1 MVRKQDDQE
10 RAQQV
15 KLLPIKE
22 IDDDY
27 LDTDSE
33 LRDEKSIDHYYQND
47 GGEFWEDID
56 TKIRHV
62 PDGLQLPQTSTTV
75 NGIETDPASRM
86 VSPGNL
92 SVVIVPQAGGD
103 IKQVTS
109 MNDVKQAYAK
119 DSQVAMDQNQR
130 DVEGT
135 IAH

>member
-62 PDGLQLPQTSTTV
+62 PDGL
-75 NGIETDPASRM
+75 
-86 VSPGNL
+86 
-92 SVVIVPQAGGD
+92 
-103 IKQVTS
+103 
-109 MNDVKQAYAK
+109 
-119 DSQVAMDQNQR
+119 
-130 DVEGT
+130 
-135 IAH
+135 